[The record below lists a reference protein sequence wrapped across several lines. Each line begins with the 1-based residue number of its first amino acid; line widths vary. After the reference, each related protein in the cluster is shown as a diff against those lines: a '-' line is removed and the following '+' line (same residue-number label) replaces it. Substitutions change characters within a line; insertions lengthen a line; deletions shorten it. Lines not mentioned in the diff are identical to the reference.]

1 MSTSQEPLPAA
12 RSTLPY
18 DPRRS
23 YRPRVGVLG
32 AIGRS
37 SLGVFSEARDLLA
50 TLGNAVASIATP
62 GGAARNTVRAI
73 LLTQILF
80 TGVQAL
86 YLVSAIGMLIGAT
99 IVIQTSLMVPG
110 ADGELL
116 GKILVAVVLRELSP
130 LITAIIVAGRS
141 GTAIA
146 TELGNMKVNYEVLA
160 LSSLGIDPPRF
171 IVFPRIVASI
181 TSVVVLM
188 VYFSMVA
195 VMTAALLGQS
205 VLGPSPVELRAGIS
219 RALLPHD
226 LVLFVSKGVGLGAI
240 LGWFACHYG
249 LQVKSSPTEVP
260 RQASKAVVNTL
271 LGCVAYDT
279 ALTVLFYWFAGPPL
293 H

>member
-1 MSTSQEPLPAA
+1 MSMSQDPLPAT

-18 DPRRS
+18 DPRAD
-23 YRPRVGVLG
+23 YQPRAGLLGSVGRRALRVSG
-32 AIGRS
+32 EVG
-37 SLGVFSEARDLLA
+37 DLFG
-50 TLGNAVASIATP
+50 TLGTAVASIVAP
-62 GGAARNTVRAI
+62 GAGASRTVRAV

-116 GKILVAVVLRELSP
+116 GKILVAVALRELSP

-160 LSSLGIDPPRF
+160 LSSLGIDTPRF
-171 IVFPRIVASI
+171 IVLPRIVAAI
-181 TSVVVLM
+181 VSVVVLM
-188 VYFSMVA
+188 VYFSVVA
-195 VMTAALLGQS
+195 VLSAALVGQS
-205 VLGPSPVELRAGIS
+205 VLGPSPAELRAGIG
-219 RALLPHD
+219 RALMPHD

-240 LGWFACHYG
+240 LGWFSCHYG
-249 LQVKSSPTEVP
+249 LGVKSSPTEVP
-260 RQASKAVVNTL
+260 RQASRAVVNTL

-279 ALTVLFYWFAGPPL
+279 ALTIVFYWFAGPPL
-293 H
+293 R

>member
-1 MSTSQEPLPAA
+1 MSQDPLPAA
-12 RSTLPY
+12 RSTMPY
-18 DPRRS
+18 DPRGN
-23 YRPRVGVLG
+23 YRPRTGILG
-32 AIGRS
+32 SIGRGALS
-37 SLGVFSEARDLLA
+37 WFGRTRDLFA
-50 TLGNAVASIATP
+50 TLGQAVASTFSP
-62 GGAARNTVRAI
+62 GRAARRTVQAV

-86 YLVSAIGMLIGAT
+86 YLVSAIGMLIGAL

-116 GKILVAVVLRELSP
+116 GKIIVALVLRELAP

-171 IVFPRIVASI
+171 IVLPRIVAAI
-181 TSVVVLM
+181 VSVIVLM
-188 VYFSMVA
+188 VYFTVVA

-205 VLGPSPVELRAGIS
+205 VLGPSPPELRAGIS

-249 LQVKSSPTEVP
+249 LGVQSSPTEVP

-279 ALTVLFYWFAGPPL
+279 ALTLVFYWFAGPPL
-293 H
+293 R